1 MSREIPFAASSNI
14 AGITYD
20 DEEQTL
26 VVRFNK
32 GGTYSYEGVPP
43 NVADGFS
50 SAPSAGTYLH
60 QFVKGAY
67 SYEKVG

>member
-1 MSREIPFAASSNI
+1 MSREIPFAASTNI
-14 AGITYD
+14 QSVQYD
-20 DEEQTL
+20 DESQELT
-26 VVRFNK
+26 VRFFK
-32 GGTYSYEGVPP
+32 GGTYVYSDIPP

-60 QFVKGAY
+60 QFIKGQY